1 MSESRNERPRAQARH
16 AAQPEKNPRVPR
28 AESRADQG
36 VGIIASRLV
45 PARQGLRCHRHD
57 MVRYAYEASRLLV
70 ELTEVLAILE
80 SARRRAS
87 KTTIGAFSDSFSAG
101 RTEGFKETISLIE
114 GLADD
119 YAERDKEPRSAI
131 SIESLIRDLGS
142 AKVDALRAYKTS
154 KAQNASEV
162 EITRLE
168 GLYQGLGRAL
178 EIVSSLARE

>member
-1 MSESRNERPRAQARH
+1 
-16 AAQPEKNPRVPR
+16 
-28 AESRADQG
+28 
-36 VGIIASRLV
+36 
-45 PARQGLRCHRHD
+45 

-119 YAERDKEPRSAI
+119 YAE
-131 SIESLIRDLGS
+131 
-142 AKVDALRAYKTS
+142 
-154 KAQNASEV
+154 Q
-162 EITRLE
+162 TRNHVVLF
-168 GLYQGLGRAL
+168 Q
-178 EIVSSLARE
+178 